1 MPHAVDFA
9 GLHVAVRFLAAAA
22 YENLNGT
29 TVVFPCPN
37 SNKLS
42 GRAQRRDSVRV
53 GSALV
58 GPGQRPARPEPAARQ
73 SSWPVA
79 KLARPGTSPRGCQSP
94 SESSESEPES
104 CGQPRLSL
112 SDDHPESRGPGSPM
126 IMTRMVIMLPA
137 GRAPA
142 VGPTAGRRL
151 P

>member
-37 SNKLS
+37 SDKLS
-42 GRAQRRDSVRV
+42 GRAQVVTLSESAA
-53 GSALV
+53 GAALV

-73 SSWPVA
+73 SSLPVA
-79 KLARPGTSPRGCQSP
+79 KLARPGTTPRGCQSP

-104 CGQPRLSL
+104 CGQPEPRPL
-112 SDDHPESRGPGSPM
+112 PE
-126 IMTRMVIMLPA
+126 
-137 GRAPA
+137 
-142 VGPTAGRRL
+142 
-151 P
+151 